1 MVTLYKR
8 SQQMTSLRIQSI
20 NDQRGLSESLK
31 YVSTIT
37 TEEALN
43 TIKGNLKKDLIK
55 ILSELKPKI
64 NLSKKKIKEIKKD
77 FNKLKY
83 RFSKSKISEFRRSLY
98 NIKNQKNLSTP
109 EIKETEKNLLELEKS
124 LYNLKKHCDDDDTEY
139 QVIRDIK
146 NLFGE
151 VDEDYYKPIKIK
163 SASNGNYI
171 KYESKGDKD
180 KNLLPKEYLDMIRQY
195 LSDMIND
202 HKTRIEWEIQ
212 LTMQINFIS
221 SKDSKETCTMHTKS
235 HNREIMMG
243 NEPDEIIEKLFEPLS
258 QSYQKDLEGSMRK
271 SEFVRDSI
279 GLLYYHLQKIGL
291 KRGGSFIDSPKWLE
305 NRKATINKKNN
316 DDNCFQYPLTV
327 A

>member
-1 MVTLYKR
+1 MINL
-8 SQQMTSLRIQSI
+8 SL
-20 NDQRGLSESLK
+20 N
-31 YVSTIT
+31 
-37 TEEALN
+37 
-43 TIKGNLKKDLIK
+43 
-55 ILSELKPKI
+55 ELKLMAKTRSI
-64 NLSKKKIKEIKKD
+64 KYYKGKSERGFNKNTQRTKTKNNFSKKKIKDIKKD

-124 LYNLKKHCDDDDTEY
+124 LYNLKKHCDHDDTEY

-180 KNLLPKEYLDMIRQY
+180 KNLLPKEYLDMITSY

-235 HNREIMMG
+235 HDREIMMD
-243 NEPDEIIEKLFEPLS
+243 NETDEIIEKLFEPLL
-258 QSYQKDLEGSMRK
+258 QNYQKDLDRSMRK

-291 KRGGSFIDSPKWLE
+291 KRGGSYIDSPEWLK
-305 NRKATINKKNN
+305 NRKATINPKNN
-316 DDNCFQYPLTV
+316 DHNCFQYALTV